1 MTRVG
6 LSLPLSCRDRERAG
20 QRKRQTTGYCCTL
33 LQVHRGLIAA
43 CKSVF
48 QNSILISCRC
58 RMFSFLLFFLSPPT
72 FYTQIGFGFIRLTFE
87 ALINHSKSS
96 CNRIAC
102 GFFGCNCQLA
112 NCNANCNCQPIG
124 LSLLLLPAIRYPDYT
139 KPQVQ
144 KFKAN
149 IKRVQRQKTQKRKA
163 KKKPNEKKKR
173 QQQLSKF
180 VHQHK

>member
-58 RMFSFLLFFLSPPT
+58 RMFSFFFFSPPT

-124 LSLLLLPAIRYPDYT
+124 CCCCRLSDIRT
-139 KPQVQ
+139 ILNR
-144 KFKAN
+144 KFKSSKQTLKECRD
-149 IKRVQRQKTQKRKA
+149 KRPKNVKQKKNQMK
-163 KKKPNEKKKR
+163 KKKR